1 MEQISLRFQHKLT
14 TRTTLH
20 EEGTAPDLKT
30 TYPALFTKSGALLFM
45 FGCEEL
51 RVGFRV
57 WTFAFPRRLGGEG
70 QTAQASAWSAD
81 DRRG

>member
-1 MEQISLRFQHKLT
+1 MEQISLDFAQT
-14 TRTTLH
+14 DYTSTTLH

-57 WTFAFPRRLGGEG
+57 WTFAFLRRLGGEG

>member
-51 RVGFRV
+51 RVGFLDI
-57 WTFAFPRRLGGEG
+57 RLPPE
-70 QTAQASAWSAD
+70 TR
-81 DRRG
+81 RRGSNSPGIRLVSR